1 MAAALVAVLAGLLA
15 LHAGDPW
22 RYLHDDNGRRYSSY
36 ARTHLALGLRA
47 TGGHDFFLDR
57 RDGRLV
63 PYGHHPP
70 ALGVLLAGWFRLIGD
85 DGPRTARALPACFH
99 VASALLVFVILRRHY
114 PGPPGLVAA
123 LAFAVVPMSS
133 YFGKMVNFEP
143 LVLPFVIAAV
153 LGWWEW
159 AETGSGRALVMTAA
173 CVAAGALV
181 DWPMLLVPVVLLADG
196 LRRARR
202 GEGGRFVRAGVALAI
217 GTALLGLAIAA
228 WASAPVG
235 GTELGRAFSFR
246 AQLHGRYPWWR
257 LAGHLIDFNRRY
269 FTEPVFVTSLVAVWL
284 LVRAAW
290 RDGRLAPRERLLAL
304 FGAVG
309 FLPIVAFPT
318 SARYHAY
325 WQFYLLPYAT
335 LSVAYV
341 LDTLATRVSL
351 TARRVAYAVVVAG
364 VLVSSGV
371 TLAGRYARPSGYVA
385 RQVREFA
392 NYL

>member
-1 MAAALVAVLAGLLA
+1 MVLAGLLA

-57 RDGRLV
+57 RDGHLV

-70 ALGVLLAGWFRLIGD
+70 TLGVLLAGWFRLLGD

-99 VASALLVFVILRRHY
+99 LASALLLFAILRRLH
-114 PGPPGLVAA
+114 PGPTGLVAA

-153 LGWWEW
+153 VGWWRW
-159 AETGSGRALVMTAA
+159 AETGKGRALVASA
-173 CVAAGALV
+173 VAIVAGALV

-217 GTALLGLAIAA
+217 GSALVGLAIAA

-246 AQLHGRYPWWR
+246 ARIHGQYPWWR
-257 LAGHLIDFNRRY
+257 LVGNLVEYNRRY
-269 FTEPVFVTSLVAVWL
+269 FTEPVFAASLVAAWL

-309 FLPIVAFPT
+309 LLPVVAFPT

-341 LDTLATRVSL
+341 LEALESRVSP
-351 TARRVAYAVVVAG
+351 TARRLVYGVIVIG

-371 TLAGRYARPSGYVA
+371 TLAVRYGRPSGYVA

>member
-1 MAAALVAVLAGLLA
+1 
-15 LHAGDPW
+15 
-22 RYLHDDNGRRYSSY
+22 
-36 ARTHLALGLRA
+36 
-47 TGGHDFFLDR
+47 
-57 RDGRLV
+57 V

-70 ALGVLLAGWFRLIGD
+70 TLGVLLAGWFRLLGD

-99 VASALLVFVILRRHY
+99 LVSALLVFAILRRHY

-153 LGWWEW
+153 FGWWEW
-159 AETGSGRALVMTAA
+159 AETGRARALVASAA

-202 GEGGRFVRAGVALAI
+202 GEGGRFVRAGLALAI
-217 GTALLGLAIAA
+217 GSALIGIAIAT

-235 GTELGRAFSFR
+235 SSELGRAFSFR
-246 AQLHGRYPWWR
+246 SRLHGRYPWWR
-257 LAGHLIDFNRRY
+257 LAGKLVDYNRRY
-269 FTEPVFVTSLVAVWL
+269 FTEPVFVASLVAAWL
-284 LVRAAW
+284 LARAAW
-290 RDGRLAPRERLLAL
+290 RDGRVAARERLLAL

-309 FLPIVAFPT
+309 LLPVVAFPT

-341 LDTLATRVSL
+341 LDTLAMRIP
-351 TARRVAYAVVVAG
+351 ARRLAYAVVVVG

-385 RQVREFA
+385 RQVREFEH
-392 NYL
+392 YL